1 MDMSKMRCPF
11 LLPKWLLKGK
21 NGHHIG
27 RSQNEVPCSILES
40 NILGTQSA
48 PYLYL
53 LKDTMGLFILDIYPF
68 DVFWARNFG
77 AKEPPQN
84 LNATFPLK
92 APHRSI
98 LVDPVVK
105 FQFVPF
111 ELAATPDPKYTPH
124 WNHLEPPYF

>member
-48 PYLYL
+48 PYMYL
-53 LKDTMGLFILDIYPF
+53 LKDTMGLFILDI
-68 DVFWARNFG
+68 
-77 AKEPPQN
+77 
-84 LNATFPLK
+84 
-92 APHRSI
+92 
-98 LVDPVVK
+98 PV
-105 FQFVPF
+105 
-111 ELAATPDPKYTPH
+111 
-124 WNHLEPPYF
+124 